1 MSISLDKNIHT
12 MNFQHLSTHMHRG
25 QITLFGRNAQGQ
37 SVAAHTQAQ
46 PILVV
51 SPLPPNMAETL
62 LRYSASKRKNI
73 NVEWYIQNTPLPY
86 TVTRLQGQ
94 NIVNYDEDHSHPFWE
109 IKCHDIYTFYNLK
122 RLIREKCKCIVSQRS
137 YDGSDGSSDTLKQW
151 VDRDWITGWGI
162 CQLQTTLYNDQLN
175 PCAQYLVEN
184 DIHSCDTIAIT
195 GSPASTTHCDLEYS
209 ITAICKAEEQY
220 QAPFKLFS
228 YDIECYLR
236 TVSGKLVFP
245 AADKDPII
253 TIGVVVGDTVSQK
266 TSKHVFCLHETP
278 DIEGI
283 DVHWFPTETQLLR
296 EFCSFVQQQDPDF
309 ILGHNINR
317 FDNVYFRD
325 RCKLLDV
332 SFDWSRRRDYKCT
345 IREIVTQSNQK
356 GTQEV
361 YRLDVPGRVVLD
373 TYEVFRAQH
382 KLRSY
387 KLDAIGEHFLN
398 QRKVDLPYA
407 EIPKKFQTGEGRQL
421 LATYCVQDSN
431 LVLNLVQTQYK
442 VINTMQMAN
451 VCGVDPDDIL
461 QRGQGIRT
469 ISLML
474 RYAKTMPQ
482 RLFIPR
488 GEDNEDGFKGAVV
501 LPPQRGIYTD
511 AVICVDFA
519 SLYPS
524 IMLAMNMSY
533 ETLIDNETV
542 ERMGWQEDQQVR
554 SVPDYDYKNNR
565 LVITHAKENCTFV
578 TTDVREGLLPK
589 ILRSVLTER
598 KAVKKQ
604 MKQHYGTSMHAVL
617 DGKQQALKVVANSIY
632 GFTGAKK
639 GYLSEPKIAS
649 SVTKYGRG
657 LTLRTMDFVDNHPD
671 WKGSNVIYGD
681 TDSCFIRLSR
691 EICDGKDNKELIANA
706 HRVGTMMGE
715 EITQMFLSPVL
726 MEYESAF
733 EPPFVL
739 LKKKRYFGK
748 LCLPGRAPKPYLKGV
763 ECIRRDFAPIVVSTQ
778 RRMIELIL
786 ENKLSEAETMVR
798 ETFRRLYAGEIPLQE
813 LTMCKK
819 LSQLP
824 ENYKTKSPHV
834 ELAKRQQAS
843 GRGPKAG
850 DRVEYLIRAGFEDLN
865 QRSIAPEEVDK
876 YVIDYNY
883 YAEKQLRKPLERI
896 LELATDTDDIFQQR
910 HVSAATNNSGI
921 VQYLSV
927 GKRRGSGSGSG
938 EKVYT
943 KTKKRKITDTDIRNF
958 FD

>member
-1 MSISLDKNIHT
+1 

-361 YRLDVPGRVVLD
+361 
-373 TYEVFRAQH
+373 
-382 KLRSY
+382 
-387 KLDAIGEHFLN
+387 
-398 QRKVDLPYA
+398 
-407 EIPKKFQTGEGRQL
+407 
-421 LATYCVQDSN
+421 
-431 LVLNLVQTQYK
+431 
-442 VINTMQMAN
+442 
-451 VCGVDPDDIL
+451 
-461 QRGQGIRT
+461 
-469 ISLML
+469 
-474 RYAKTMPQ
+474 
-482 RLFIPR
+482 
-488 GEDNEDGFKGAVV
+488 
-501 LPPQRGIYTD
+501 
-511 AVICVDFA
+511 
-519 SLYPS
+519 
-524 IMLAMNMSY
+524 
-533 ETLIDNETV
+533 
-542 ERMGWQEDQQVR
+542 
-554 SVPDYDYKNNR
+554 
-565 LVITHAKENCTFV
+565 
-578 TTDVREGLLPK
+578 
-589 ILRSVLTER
+589 
-598 KAVKKQ
+598 
-604 MKQHYGTSMHAVL
+604 
-617 DGKQQALKVVANSIY
+617 
-632 GFTGAKK
+632 
-639 GYLSEPKIAS
+639 
-649 SVTKYGRG
+649 
-657 LTLRTMDFVDNHPD
+657 
-671 WKGSNVIYGD
+671 
-681 TDSCFIRLSR
+681 
-691 EICDGKDNKELIANA
+691 
-706 HRVGTMMGE
+706 
-715 EITQMFLSPVL
+715 
-726 MEYESAF
+726 
-733 EPPFVL
+733 
-739 LKKKRYFGK
+739 
-748 LCLPGRAPKPYLKGV
+748 
-763 ECIRRDFAPIVVSTQ
+763 
-778 RRMIELIL
+778 
-786 ENKLSEAETMVR
+786 
-798 ETFRRLYAGEIPLQE
+798 
-813 LTMCKK
+813 
-819 LSQLP
+819 
-824 ENYKTKSPHV
+824 
-834 ELAKRQQAS
+834 
-843 GRGPKAG
+843 
-850 DRVEYLIRAGFEDLN
+850 
-865 QRSIAPEEVDK
+865 
-876 YVIDYNY
+876 
-883 YAEKQLRKPLERI
+883 
-896 LELATDTDDIFQQR
+896 
-910 HVSAATNNSGI
+910 
-921 VQYLSV
+921 
-927 GKRRGSGSGSG
+927 
-938 EKVYT
+938 
-943 KTKKRKITDTDIRNF
+943 
-958 FD
+958 